1 MRQSV
6 QLGSQS
12 RILGGGPNQVFIE
25 DELVAVVDQQIGGG
39 LLDPHPDDVAAVFPQ
54 LRDQWRKVAVSG
66 NQDEGIDVVPLIGK
80 VQGIHH
86 HSDVGAVLAA
96 VTALRYVDQLDGGLV
111 KGSLEFGIAM
121 PVGVGPLDGDLSLL
135 DQPLEDEVN
144 VEIAVSALADTH
156 GHVLKVDKDGNSSFV
171 DLHVCCPLV

>member
-1 MRQSV
+1 M
-6 QLGSQS
+6 
-12 RILGGGPNQVFIE
+12 
-25 DELVAVVDQQIGGG
+25 
-39 LLDPHPDDVAAVFPQ
+39 
-54 LRDQWRKVAVSG
+54 
-66 NQDEGIDVVPLIGK
+66 VPLIGK
-80 VQGIHH
+80 IQRIHH

-111 KGSLEFGIAM
+111 KGSLEFGVAM
-121 PVGVGPLDGDLSLL
+121 PVGVGSLDGDLSLL

-171 DLHVCCPLV
+171 DLHVGSALVYPSHKPNTMTGIEQGTCDVHKGCPDGVSA